1 MLSISVLLDP
11 GDLLS
16 GLRQGGGCMVFPA
29 PVAPR
34 LREKVAV
41 RIRLVGQ
48 TAGATVVG
56 TVVSVHR
63 HAATFRVE
71 LAPDVASAGAV
82 RLLAATARGEVER
95 FPARAPRYL
104 VKVPVVVSW
113 QGPALYMTMVS
124 NLASWLRRALVGPAA
139 RGRPG
144 TSPPARRGSEGD
156 RGRGRCLLESCCR
169 RQLDCGRAPLG
180 QRRVRLG
187 EVPSRCRSNRTGRVG
202 SDRARPLRDQA
213 RGAGLDLRLEDVH
226 RGAPSRGRHSHAG
239 GARTAH
245 AGRNPMRHRR
255 HSCSS
260 SPRASRPA
268 QP

>member
-124 NLASWLRRALVGPAA
+124 ISQAGCGVRWSGPLPEVGQALHLRLGVGPRATGVEGVVCWRAAAGASSTAGVRLLGSGGSDWARFLADAA
-139 RGRPG
+139 R
-144 TSPPARRGSEGD
+144 
-156 RGRGRCLLESCCR
+156 
-169 RQLDCGRAPLG
+169 
-180 QRRVRLG
+180 
-187 EVPSRCRSNRTGRVG
+187 TGPV
-202 SDRARPLRDQA
+202 A
-213 RGAGLDLRLEDVH
+213 
-226 RGAPSRGRHSHAG
+226 
-239 GARTAH
+239 
-245 AGRNPMRHRR
+245 
-255 HSCSS
+255 
-260 SPRASRPA
+260 
-268 QP
+268 